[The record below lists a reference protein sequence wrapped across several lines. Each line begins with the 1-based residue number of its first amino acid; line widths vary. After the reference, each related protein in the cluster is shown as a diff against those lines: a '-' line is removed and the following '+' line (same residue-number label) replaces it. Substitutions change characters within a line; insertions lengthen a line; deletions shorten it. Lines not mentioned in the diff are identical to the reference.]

1 MHNIPLIATIANTSE
16 TASFNFVIRTGGLAI
31 TNGYPIISTNG
42 STSAVITITDSPI
55 EKNDTITIDVSG
67 LTWYVV
73 DSGAFTN
80 DNVLIHDTAV
90 AATWTA
96 LVDPDAL
103 TLTLTSTSGTTNPG
117 DKITVTFTG
126 EENPWI
132 VNTGGPQN
140 YLLPVTRND
149 QLGEGAINFTIETG
163 LSGGLEITNGNPIT
177 TTNGTTSAVITIT
190 DSPIE
195 VNDTITINIRDLHD
209 YVANGTFTTD
219 NVVISDS
226 ATAAVWTGVVDGDTL
241 FLTSTEGPTYPGS
254 QVTITFTG
262 AAGHPWVDDS
272 GGEYTIGLK
281 ATRTDGFGV
290 GYFSFV
296 IHTVPPVDVNLVA
309 DFSASPTRAFAPATI
324 AFTDLSTGN
333 PTSWNWMFGDDGTS
347 TEQNPTHLY
356 KQPGSYDVTL
366 TVSDSIGISMVSKTN
381 YIYLNETIRE
391 ANTSIA
397 GLSIANCGG
406 PQTVTV
412 DTSILTPV
420 LRSGTSELEIQPPP
434 GSGFKN
440 IIFYGDFSLS
450 NNLITGNP
458 TSVHLISEDITP
470 EMGFSGDIGT
480 GASFS
485 YSMDLP
491 YYPCNAQLITKISEG
506 ITPYYDTKFRQIASA
521 NNASPVGTAYTA
533 TITKTNFPS
542 GTPAKIFMSVNSSW
556 RSSHYGDYIFIWR
569 IADDETYGQ
578 FLPTHYLY
586 SDPVKNLDY
595 YESDSPLG
603 LSTIGLSA
611 TTGNNNPFQ
620 MIAFIAPN
628 IVNSG
633 RNTQSRSESSSYSQ
647 ITTDVGQGDPN
658 LISESPVQEPE
669 QEKLA
674 IPQPLTQPAVTTFI
688 GMIIWVI
695 TLVRE
700 NPLIMLMII
709 PLMVLLV
716 CADWWRRRL

>member
-1 MHNIPLIATIANTSE
+1 MSILIIAVLIAPVNALAVVEGEKIIVADGATSPRFIVDYGLVKDSNITIDVTKLNDFVANGVFTTDNVVIDNNAIVAGWNVTVENNTLNLTLNGRTAVNGETVVISFTGVKNPWKAYTSNVHNIPLIATIANTSE

-55 EKNDTITIDVSG
+55 EENDTITIDVSD

-80 DNVLIHDTAV
+80 DNVVIHDTAV

-195 VNDTITINIRDLHD
+195 VNDTITINVRDLHD

-254 QVTITFTG
+254 QVTVTFTG
-262 AAGHPWVDDS
+262 AAGNPWVDDS

-356 KQPGSYDVTL
+356 TQPGSYDVTL
-366 TVSDSIGISMVSKTN
+366 TVSDSIGISLVSKTN

-397 GLSIANCGG
+397 GLSISNCGG

-420 LRSGTSELEIQPPP
+420 LRSGNSELEIQPP
-434 GSGFKN
+434 SGKW
-440 IIFYGDFSLS
+440 L
-450 NNLITGNP
+450 
-458 TSVHLISEDITP
+458 
-470 EMGFSGDIGT
+470 
-480 GASFS
+480 
-485 YSMDLP
+485 
-491 YYPCNAQLITKISEG
+491 
-506 ITPYYDTKFRQIASA
+506 
-521 NNASPVGTAYTA
+521 
-533 TITKTNFPS
+533 
-542 GTPAKIFMSVNSSW
+542 
-556 RSSHYGDYIFIWR
+556 
-569 IADDETYGQ
+569 
-578 FLPTHYLY
+578 
-586 SDPVKNLDY
+586 
-595 YESDSPLG
+595 
-603 LSTIGLSA
+603 
-611 TTGNNNPFQ
+611 
-620 MIAFIAPN
+620 
-628 IVNSG
+628 
-633 RNTQSRSESSSYSQ
+633 
-647 ITTDVGQGDPN
+647 
-658 LISESPVQEPE
+658 
-669 QEKLA
+669 
-674 IPQPLTQPAVTTFI
+674 
-688 GMIIWVI
+688 
-695 TLVRE
+695 
-700 NPLIMLMII
+700 
-709 PLMVLLV
+709 
-716 CADWWRRRL
+716 